1 VDGAFDQ
8 RPLIFR
14 REYLMNFEKARFNM
28 VEQQIRPWDVLDQ
41 NVLDL
46 LMTVKREE
54 YVPADAR
61 ALAFA
66 DVEIPIG
73 CGQVMLKPV
82 IEGKVLQAL
91 QLAESDS
98 VLEIGTGS
106 GFFAALLAARCE
118 WVRTL
123 EIEPELVRLASG
135 NLARNGVENVVV
147 IEGNGV
153 DGWAE
158 RAPYDVI
165 VVSGGLQYVP
175 QALLE
180 QLKVGGRLFAF
191 VGEAPVM
198 KARLI
203 TCEGEGRFRTEDVF
217 ETVVPMLQNAPRHD
231 SFSF

>member
-1 VDGAFDQ
+1 
-8 RPLIFR
+8 
-14 REYLMNFEKARFNM
+14 MNFEKARFNM
-28 VEQQIRPWDVLDQ
+28 VEQQIRPWEVLDP

-54 YVPADAR
+54 FVPEKSR

-73 CGQVMLKPV
+73 HGQVMLKPV
-82 IEGKVLQAL
+82 IEGKILQAL
-91 QLAESDS
+91 QLNRADS

-106 GFFAALLAARCE
+106 GFFAALLAARTE
-118 WVRTL
+118 WVRSI
-123 EIEPELVRLASG
+123 EIDPELVRFASA
-135 NLARNGVENVVV
+135 NLSRNKVDNVIVE
-147 IEGNGV
+147 EG
-153 DGWAE
+153 DGAQGWPS

-165 VVSGGLQYVP
+165 VMSGGLPFLP

-198 KARLI
+198 KARLV
-203 TCEGEGRFRTEDVF
+203 TCEAEGRYRSEDVF
-217 ETVVPMLQNAPRHD
+217 ETLVPMLKNAPRHET
-231 SFSF
+231 FRF

>member
-1 VDGAFDQ
+1 
-8 RPLIFR
+8 
-14 REYLMNFEKARFNM
+14 MNFEQARFNM
-28 VEQQIRPWDVLDQ
+28 VEQQIRPWEVLDQ
-41 NVLDL
+41 DVLDL

-54 YVPADAR
+54 FVPAAYRD
-61 ALAFA
+61 LAFTE
-66 DVEIPIG
+66 VEIPIG

-91 QLAESDS
+91 RLGKADS

-106 GFFAALLAARCE
+106 GYFAALLAARTE
-118 WVRTL
+118 WVRTIEL
-123 EIEPELVRLASG
+123 EPELVKLAG
-135 NLARNGVENVVV
+135 ANLARNGVENVVV
-147 IEGNGV
+147 VQGDGIA
-153 DGWAE
+153 GWAE

-165 VVSGGLQYVP
+165 VVSGGLPFVP

-203 TCEGEGRFRTEDVF
+203 TCEAEGRFRTEDIF
-217 ETVVPMLQNAPRHD
+217 ETVVPMLKDAPQRD
-231 SFSF
+231 GFSF

>member
-1 VDGAFDQ
+1 
-8 RPLIFR
+8 
-14 REYLMNFEKARFNM
+14 MNFEQARFNM
-28 VEQQIRPWDVLDQ
+28 VEQQIRPWEVLDQ
-41 NVLDL
+41 DVLNL

-54 YVPADAR
+54 FVPAAYRD
-61 ALAFA
+61 LAFTE
-66 DVEIPIG
+66 VEIPIG

-91 QLAESDS
+91 RLGKADS

-106 GFFAALLAARCE
+106 GYFAALLAARTE
-118 WVRTL
+118 WVRTIEL
-123 EIEPELVRLASG
+123 EPELVKLASA

-147 IEGNGV
+147 VQGDGIA
-153 DGWAE
+153 GWAE

-165 VVSGGLQYVP
+165 VVSGGLPFVP

-203 TCEGEGRFRTEDVF
+203 TCEAEGRFRTEDIF
-217 ETVVPMLQNAPRHD
+217 ETVVPMLKNAPQRD
-231 SFSF
+231 GFSF

>member
-1 VDGAFDQ
+1 
-8 RPLIFR
+8 
-14 REYLMNFEKARFNM
+14 MNFEKARFNM
-28 VEQQIRPWDVLDQ
+28 VEQQIRPWEVLDQ

-54 YVPADAR
+54 FVPAAAR

-73 CGQVMLKPV
+73 AGQVMLKPV
-82 IEGKVLQAL
+82 IEGKVLQAV
-91 QLAESDS
+91 QVAKSDS

-106 GFFAALLAARCE
+106 GYFAALLAARCE
-118 WVRTL
+118 WVRTV
-123 EIEPELVRLASG
+123 EIAPELVKLASD

-147 IEGNGV
+147 MQGDGIL
-153 DGWAE
+153 GWAE

-165 VVSGGLQYVP
+165 VVSGGLHYVP

-203 TCEGEGRFRTEDVF
+203 TCEAAGRFRTEDIF
-217 ETVVPMLQNAPRHD
+217 ETVVPMLQNAPRQD

>member
-1 VDGAFDQ
+1 
-8 RPLIFR
+8 
-14 REYLMNFEKARFNM
+14 MNFEQARFNM
-28 VEQQIRPWDVLDQ
+28 VEQQIRPWEVLDQ
-41 NVLDL
+41 DVLDL

-54 YVPADAR
+54 FVPAVYRD
-61 ALAFA
+61 LAFTE
-66 DVEIPIG
+66 VEIPIG

-91 QLAESDS
+91 RLGKADS

-106 GFFAALLAARCE
+106 GYFAALLAARTE
-118 WVRTL
+118 WVRTIEL
-123 EIEPELVRLASG
+123 EPELVKLAG
-135 NLARNGVENVVV
+135 ANLARNGVENVVV
-147 IEGNGV
+147 VQGDGIG
-153 DGWAE
+153 GWAE

-165 VVSGGLQYVP
+165 VVSGGLPFVP

-203 TCEGEGRFRTEDVF
+203 TCEAEGRFRTEDIF
-217 ETVVPMLQNAPRHD
+217 ETVVPMLKDAPQRD
-231 SFSF
+231 GFSF

>member
-1 VDGAFDQ
+1 
-8 RPLIFR
+8 
-14 REYLMNFEKARFNM
+14 MNFEKARFNM
-28 VEQQIRPWDVLDQ
+28 VEQQIRPWEVLDQ

-54 YVPADAR
+54 YVPASAR

-91 QLAESDS
+91 QPSKSDS

-123 EIEPELVRLASG
+123 EIEPELVKLASA

-147 IEGNGV
+147 VQGDGI

-203 TCEGEGRFRTEDVF
+203 TCEGEGRFRTEDIF

-231 SFSF
+231 RFSF